1 MSAGQKC
8 ATNQKLFHVKRRDKV
23 LGSLANMISR
33 KWDTKTSGGYVCPM
47 NVTCALSFSQC
58 SRRISFTKWKVS
70 RGGLKK
76 VEVSVGDI

>member
-1 MSAGQKC
+1 M
-8 ATNQKLFHVKRRDKV
+8 NRRDKV

-33 KWDTKTSGGYVCPM
+33 KWDMKTSGSYICPM

-58 SRRISFTKWKVS
+58 PQRISFTKWKVS
-70 RGGLKK
+70 RGGLEK